1 MFSVMAGA
9 VAAALGWA
17 IAPTTASAE
26 TSDLRIA
33 KQYGL
38 GFLPLMVMES
48 QDFLGKR
55 TKEAG
60 LTVKPQWL
68 TFGGPA
74 AMNDA
79 LLSRNVDIV
88 SNGPPSF
95 LVMWNRTLNT
105 PSSVRA
111 VAPLSLLPMWLMTRK
126 ADIKSLDQFTSQD
139 RIAVTAVK
147 TSIPSIIMQMHALAK
162 YGKAEVFRFDRNTVS
177 MTHPDGVIAMLTGNK
192 QITAHYTSP
201 PFHHREIKE
210 KNIRTIQTTSDVM
223 GGSTTFTMISTTE
236 RFQKANPKVFSA
248 FLAALKESMQMIAAD
263 KPGAAKV
270 LLASMGGKGWEI
282 DELVAILNDKDIK
295 YTTASENLMKYAE
308 FMHSIGTLKNKPASW
323 KEMFFPE
330 MHNQDGN

>member
-1 MFSVMAGA
+1 MKRICSLIFAAMLAA
-9 VAAALGWA
+9 V
-17 IAPTTASAE
+17 PMSAQAE
-26 TSDLRIA
+26 VTELRIPMGA
-33 KQYGL
+33 GGF
-38 GFLPLMVMES
+38 GFLPLHMM
-48 QDFLGKR
+48 
-55 TKEAG
+55 KEHKLIEKHSAAAG
-60 LTVKPQWL
+60 VPVTVNWANI
-68 TFGGPA
+68 GGPSV
-74 AMNDA
+74 MNEA
-79 LLSRNVDIV
+79 LLSGSADFI
-88 SNGPPSF
+88 SAGPPAF
-95 LVMWNRTLNT
+95 LTLWDRTKGTPIEVKAAAGMSSMPMYLNT
-105 PSSVRA
+105 SA
-111 VAPLSLLPMWLMTRK
+111 EHL
-126 ADIKSLDQFTSQD
+126 KSLDD
-139 RIAVTAVK
+139 IKPEDKIAVTAVK
-147 TSIPSIIMQMHALAK
+147 VSIPSIIMQMHALAK

-282 DELVAILNDKDIK
+282 DELVAILDDKDIK
-295 YTTASENLMKYAE
+295 YTTESENLMKYAE
-308 FMHSIGTLKNKPASW
+308 FMHSIGTLRNKPTSW

-330 MHNQDGN
+330 LHNQNGN

>member
-1 MFSVMAGA
+1 MKRICSLIFAAMIAAVPMAA
-9 VAAALGWA
+9 Q
-17 IAPTTASAE
+17 AE
-26 TSDLRIA
+26 VTELRIPMGA
-33 KQYGL
+33 GGF
-38 GFLPLMVMES
+38 GFLPLHMM
-48 QDFLGKR
+48 
-55 TKEAG
+55 KEHKLIEKHSAAAG
-60 LTVKPQWL
+60 VPVTVNWANI
-68 TFGGPA
+68 GGPSV
-74 AMNDA
+74 MNEA
-79 LLSRNVDIV
+79 LLSGSADFI
-88 SNGPPSF
+88 SAGPPAF
-95 LVMWNRTLNT
+95 LTLWDRTKGTPIEVKAAAGMSSMPMYLNT
-105 PSSVRA
+105 SA
-111 VAPLSLLPMWLMTRK
+111 EHL
-126 ADIKSLDQFTSQD
+126 KSLDD
-139 RIAVTAVK
+139 IKPEDKIAVTAVK
-147 TSIPSIIMQMHALAK
+147 VSIPSIIMQMHALAK